1 MTERKML
8 GHYEI
13 REQIGS
19 GSMGRVYVGLDTY
32 LDRLVA
38 IKTLRPEY
46 AQDPEF
52 IKRFLAEAK
61 SLAKL
66 NHPNITT
73 LYSTVFQ
80 GPDHYMVMELV
91 RGKTLEEILQK
102 RNGPLSLNEALAI
115 ISQAADGIS
124 YAHQSNT
131 MHRDL
136 KPSNLMIDDGGR
148 VKIMDFG
155 IARAKDSVRLTRV
168 GTAVGTPLYMSPE
181 QCMGQRGDERSDLY
195 SLALILYELL
205 SGNSPFSSETEYGI
219 MQAQINQNPSPISTT
234 VKGISRNFDSLLHK
248 ALAKNP
254 DHRFSTVREFS
265 TAIGAASLRPDS
277 ETIIKSSDHLIQ
289 SITSFSSNKIS
300 SSIENNVVS
309 RGSLFWRF
317 RYLHPAYKFLGI
329 GCFFMIITFIFFTI
343 NSSNNTDFDLIN
355 KNKENIL
362 KRAQSS
368 QDKKSTLNKDAILY
382 NSVPSSNTVVNN
394 RDLGLPER
402 EKDNDNLSKIF
413 SVMDLRRAI
422 KGNDNERIK
431 ASDFM
436 NLSDGVKLQLI
447 EKTLN
452 LANSGDSEAQFV
464 MGMLLAETPGHVDEG
479 GALNALINSA
489 KQGYPDAQANL
500 GVIYQNGKLKT
511 AQDLDRAGYWFRMA
525 SENGDAKGQFWLGCY
540 YQFGWGGFA
549 KDENKAAILFSK
561 ADAGHYTLAG
571 DALKTLRGEVNRKS
585 PCRR

>member
-52 IKRFLAEAK
+52 IKRFLSEAK

-91 RGKTLEEILQK
+91 RGKTLEDILQK
-102 RNGPLSLNEALAI
+102 RNEPLAVNEALAI

-124 YAHQSNT
+124 YAHQNNT
-131 MHRDL
+131 VHRDL
-136 KPSNLMIDDGGR
+136 KPSNLMIDDAGR
-148 VKIMDFG
+148 VKVMDFG

-219 MQAQINQNPSPISTT
+219 MQAQINESPSPLSTK
-234 VKGISRNFDSLLHK
+234 VRGIGRNFNSLLLK

-254 DHRFSTVREFS
+254 DHRFSSVKEFS
-265 TAIGAASLRPDS
+265 AVIGASSLRTES
-277 ETIIKSSDHLIQ
+277 ESIIKSSDYLIIGG
-289 SITSFSSNKIS
+289 SNILSNKNNISIRS
-300 SSIENNVVS
+300 SSVS
-309 RGSLFWRF
+309 QETLSQQFKHI
-317 RYLHPAYKFLGI
+317 HPAYRFLVI
-329 GCFFMIITFIFFTI
+329 GCFFMLATFVFFAI
-343 NSSNNTDFDLIN
+343 NNSNQTNIN
-355 KNKENIL
+355 FIKKNEENII
-362 KRAQSS
+362 RQPQSS
-368 QDKKSTLNKDAILY
+368 QENKSLLSKDVLVD
-382 NSVPSSNTVVNN
+382 NSVSDANDVVNKQ
-394 RDLGLPER
+394 DLVPQL
-402 EKDNDNLSKIF
+402 EKGISNVSKNFTI
-413 SVMDLRRAI
+413 MDLRKAI
-422 KGNDNERIK
+422 KGSDRERIK
-431 ASDFM
+431 ASDFTS
-436 NLSDGVKLQLI
+436 LSDDLKSELVQ
-447 EKTLN
+447 KTLQ
-452 LANSGDSEAQFV
+452 LANSGDPEAQFV
-464 MGMLLAETPGHVDEG
+464 MGMLLAETPGHIDEG
-479 GALNALINSA
+479 GALNALINAA
-489 KQGYPDAQANL
+489 KQGYPDAQSNL

-511 AQDLDRAGYWFRMA
+511 TQDLDRAGYWFRMA

-549 KDENKAAILFSK
+549 KDANKASISFNKS
-561 ADAGHYTLAG
+561 DAGHFSLASE
-571 DALKTLRGEVNRKS
+571 ALKSLSGDGNRKS
-585 PCRR
+585 PCRK

>member
-52 IKRFLAEAK
+52 ITRFLAEAK

-91 RGKTLEEILQK
+91 RGKTLEDILHK
-102 RNGPLSLNEALAI
+102 RSEPLTINEALAI

-124 YAHQSNT
+124 YAHQNNT

-136 KPSNLMIDDGGR
+136 KPSNLMIDDSGR

-181 QCMGQRGDERSDLY
+181 QCMGERGDERSDLY

-219 MQAQINQNPSPISTT
+219 MQAQINQSPSPLSTK
-234 VKGISRNFDSLLHK
+234 VRGITRNFDLLLLK

-254 DHRFSTVREFS
+254 AHRFSSVKEFS
-265 TAIGAASLRPDS
+265 TVIGASSLRPDS
-277 ETIIKSSDHLIQ
+277 ESIIKSSDYLIQ
-289 SITSFSSNKIS
+289 NRSNLSSNKNN
-300 SSIENNVVS
+300 SSIRSNPISKEPLLQRVKKI
-309 RGSLFWRF
+309 
-317 RYLHPAYKFLGI
+317 HPAYKFLSI
-329 GCFFMIITFIFFTI
+329 GCFFMSAIFVFYI
-343 NSSNNTDFDLIN
+343 MNSSNLNNFN
-355 KNKENIL
+355 SVKKNEEYMPKQ
-362 KRAQSS
+362 RQSS
-368 QDKKSTLNKDAILY
+368 QDKKSMTSKDVKIN
-382 NSVPSSNTVVNN
+382 NSVADANTTANKLNSV
-394 RDLGLPER
+394 LPDQEG
-402 EKDNDNLSKIF
+402 DNDNLSNNF
-413 SVMDLRRAI
+413 SVMDLRKAI
-422 KGNDNERIK
+422 KGSDSERIK
-431 ASDFM
+431 ASDFI
-436 NLSDGVKLQLI
+436 NLSDDVKVQLI
-447 EKTLN
+447 QKTLK
-452 LANSGDSEAQFV
+452 LASSGDSEAQFV
-464 MGMLLAETPGHVDEG
+464 MGMLLAETPGHIDEG
-479 GALNALINSA
+479 GALNALTNAA

-500 GVIYQNGKLKT
+500 GVIYQNGKLRT
-511 AQDLDRAGYWFRMA
+511 ARDLDKAGYWFRIS

-549 KDENKAAILFSK
+549 RDENKAAILFAK
-561 ADAGHYTLAG
+561 ADASHYALAN
-571 DALKTLRGEVNRKS
+571 DALKTLRGDVNKKS
-585 PCRR
+585 PCR